1 MFQHTRD
8 VMRGFLERF
17 PIRLNVRSHRR
28 IRNRNFRRRPHLK
41 SSTKRIEYLGS
52 SSSPG
57 FRVFS
62 SSQSEA
68 EGWSEAK
75 ARGHSASIVVGFGSP
90 INYFAHVSISIKKQR
105 DVTHILSLKQQKPF
119 CFRRLLSSVAGRGGA
134 VAEDLEGRVLKK
146 TLQMNEVGNSV

>member
-57 FRVFS
+57 FRAFS

-119 CFRRLLSSVAGRGGA
+119 CFRRLLSSVEGRGRRSSRGFRRQSF
-134 VAEDLEGRVLKK
+134 EKNLFRWMK
-146 TLQMNEVGNSV
+146 